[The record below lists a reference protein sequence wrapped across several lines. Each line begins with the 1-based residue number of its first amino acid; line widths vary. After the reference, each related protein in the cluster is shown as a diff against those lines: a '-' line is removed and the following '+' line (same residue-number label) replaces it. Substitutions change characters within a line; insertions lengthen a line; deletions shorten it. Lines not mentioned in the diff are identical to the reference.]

1 MKRKI
6 NKRWSI
12 PPISTKFPNISHLK
26 SMRTNRRMQTE
37 IQVLALD
44 KHNSIEGIK
53 PVNGIPTH
61 FSLRT
66 IVNANYKLVY

>member
-1 MKRKI
+1 
-6 NKRWSI
+6 
-12 PPISTKFPNISHLK
+12 
-26 SMRTNRRMQTE
+26 MQTE

-44 KHNSIEGIK
+44 KHNSIEGFK